1 METQRIRGYI
11 EDWYGKELPLLLP
24 RELKTAQIEGKVTC
38 IVGPRRAGKTYYFFQ
53 LMKPVKEVSLYLD
66 FEDSALLTVKFDEV
80 QEIANLF
87 TEITGKEPRYIFL
100 DEIQNLDK
108 WETAVRTLLD
118 RTPYNIF
125 VTGSSSKLL
134 SREIATQLRGRS
146 LTYVLLPFS
155 FSEFL
160 NAKNVELKNVFT
172 LVEQARIKSYLRD
185 YLELGGF
192 PEVVLKEDLRE
203 KILKEYFDTIFFRD
217 FVERHELKSLGI
229 ARFIFSFVF
238 QNFASEISVNKI
250 VNYLKSEGKKF
261 GKNTVYSYV
270 EKLQDTQAV
279 FFVNR
284 ISGKIYVKESWPRKV
299 YVCDSGI
306 STIFRFSEDM
316 GKLMENAV
324 FLELKRRQNENPW
337 LEIYYYRDYQ
347 QREVDFVLKR
357 GLAVEQLIQ
366 VTYASDRAGI
376 GKREAEALLKVS
388 SEFKC
393 KNLTI
398 ITWDYEGELALTVE
412 NKHKQI
418 NCIPLWKWLIEN
430 KNRSGKWSNQEFR

>member
-1 METQRIRGYI
+1 METQRIKEYI
-11 EDWYGKELPLLLP
+11 EDWYGKELPFLLP
-24 RELKTAQIEGKVTC
+24 RELKVTQIQGKVIA

-66 FEDSALLTVKFDEV
+66 FEDSSLLTVKFDKVLEL
-80 QEIANLF
+80 ANLF
-87 TEITGKEPRYIFL
+87 AEITGKEPKYIFL
-100 DEIQNLDK
+100 DEIQNLEK

-118 RTPYNIF
+118 RTPYRIF

-134 SREIATQLRGRS
+134 SKEIATQLRGRS

-160 NAKNVELKNVFT
+160 TAKKIERKNKNIFT
-172 LVEQARIKSYLRD
+172 QIEKAKIKKWLRE

-192 PEVVLKEDLRE
+192 PEVVLKGERE

-217 FVERHELKSLGI
+217 FVERHELKSLEV

-238 QNFASEISVNKI
+238 QNFASEMSVNKI
-250 VNYLKSEGKKF
+250 VNFLKSEGKKF
-261 GKNTVYSYV
+261 GKNTVYSYI

-284 ISGKIYVKESWPRKV
+284 ISGKIYIKESWPRKV
-299 YVCDSGI
+299 YICDSGI
-306 STIFRFSEDM
+306 STIFRFSE
-316 GKLMENAV
+316 GIGRLMENAV

-347 QREVDFVLKR
+347 QREVDFVLKE
-357 GLAVEQLIQ
+357 GLEVEQLIQ
-366 VTYASDRAGI
+366 VTYASDREEI
-376 GKREAEALLKVS
+376 GKREVEALLKAS
-388 SEFKC
+388 SELKC
-393 KNLTI
+393 KDLTI
-398 ITWDYEGELALTVE
+398 ITWDYEDNLAVK
-412 NKHKQI
+412 NKPIKF
-418 NCIPLWKWLIEN
+418 IPLWKWFIL
-430 KNRSGKWSNQEFR
+430 

>member
-80 QEIANLF
+80 QEIVNLF
-87 TEITGKEPRYIFL
+87 TEITGKEPKYIFL

-172 LVEQARIKSYLRD
+172 QVEQARIKNYLRD

-261 GKNTVYSYV
+261 GKNTIYSYV

-284 ISGKIYVKESWPRKV
+284 ISGKIYVKESWPRKA
-299 YVCDSGI
+299 YICDSGI
-306 STIFRFSEDM
+306 STIFRFSEDI

-324 FLELKRRQNENPW
+324 FLELKRKQNENPL

-418 NCIPLWKWLIEN
+418 NCIPLWKWLIKIKTGAEI
-430 KNRSGKWSNQEFR
+430 G

>member
-87 TEITGKEPRYIFL
+87 TEITGKEPKYIFL

-172 LVEQARIKSYLRD
+172 QVEQARIKNYLRD

-229 ARFIFSFVF
+229 ARFVFSFVF

-261 GKNTVYSYV
+261 GKNTIYSYV
-270 EKLQDTQAV
+270 GKLQDTQAV

-284 ISGKIYVKESWPRKV
+284 ISGKIYVKESWPRKA
-299 YVCDSGI
+299 YICDSGI
-306 STIFRFSEDM
+306 STIFRFSEDI

-324 FLELKRRQNENPW
+324 FLELKRKQNENPL

-418 NCIPLWKWLIEN
+418 NCIPLWKWLIKIKKGAEI
-430 KNRSGKWSNQEFR
+430 G

>member
-87 TEITGKEPRYIFL
+87 TEITGKEPKYIFL

-172 LVEQARIKSYLRD
+172 QVEQARIKNYLRD

-203 KILKEYFDTIFFRD
+203 KILKEYFDSIFFRD

-261 GKNTVYSYV
+261 GKNTIYSYV

-284 ISGKIYVKESWPRKV
+284 ISGKIYVKESWPRKA
-299 YVCDSGI
+299 YICDSGI
-306 STIFRFSEDM
+306 STIFRFSEDI
-316 GKLMENAV
+316 GKLMKNAV
-324 FLELKRRQNENPW
+324 FLELKRKQNENPL

-430 KNRSGKWSNQEFR
+430 

>member
-172 LVEQARIKSYLRD
+172 QVEQARIKNYLRD

-261 GKNTVYSYV
+261 GKNTIYSYV

-284 ISGKIYVKESWPRKV
+284 ISGKIYVKESWPRKA
-299 YVCDSGI
+299 YICDPGI
-306 STIFRFSEDM
+306 STIFRFSEDI

-324 FLELKRRQNENPW
+324 FLELKRKQNENPL

-376 GKREAEALLKVS
+376 DKREAEALLKVS
-388 SEFKC
+388 SELKC

-418 NCIPLWKWLIEN
+418 NCIPLWKWLIKKE
-430 KNRSGKWSNQEFR
+430 

>member
-80 QEIANLF
+80 QEIVNLF
-87 TEITGKEPRYIFL
+87 TEIKGKEPKYIFL

-160 NAKNVELKNVFT
+160 NAKNVERKNVFT
-172 LVEQARIKSYLRD
+172 QVEQARIKNYLRD

-261 GKNTVYSYV
+261 GKNTIYSYV

-284 ISGKIYVKESWPRKV
+284 ISGKIYVKESWPRKA
-299 YVCDSGI
+299 YICDSGI
-306 STIFRFSEDM
+306 STIFRFSEDI

-324 FLELKRRQNENPW
+324 FLELKRKQNENPL

-398 ITWDYEGELALTVE
+398 ITWDYEGKLALTVE
-412 NKHKQI
+412 NKHKQK
-418 NCIPLWKWLIEN
+418 NCIPLWKWLIKIKTGAEI
-430 KNRSGKWSNQEFR
+430 G

>member
-146 LTYVLLPFS
+146 LTYFLLPFS

-160 NAKNVELKNVFT
+160 TAKNVELKNVFT
-172 LVEQARIKSYLRD
+172 LVEQARIKNYLRE
-185 YLELGGF
+185 YLELGGL

-250 VNYLKSEGKKF
+250 VNFLKSEGKKF
-261 GKNTVYSYV
+261 GKNTAYSYV

-376 GKREAEALLKVS
+376 SKREAEALLKVS

-393 KNLTI
+393 KKLTI

-418 NCIPLWKWLIEN
+418 NCIPLWKWLI
-430 KNRSGKWSNQEFR
+430 KKI

>member
-80 QEIANLF
+80 QEIVNLF
-87 TEITGKEPRYIFL
+87 TEITGKEPKYIFL

-172 LVEQARIKSYLRD
+172 QVEQARIKNYLRD

-229 ARFIFSFVF
+229 ARVVFSFVF

-261 GKNTVYSYV
+261 GKNTIYSYV

-284 ISGKIYVKESWPRKV
+284 ISGKIYVKESWPRKA
-299 YVCDSGI
+299 YICDSGI
-306 STIFRFSEDM
+306 STIFRFSEDI

-324 FLELKRRQNENPW
+324 FLELKRKQNENPL

-430 KNRSGKWSNQEFR
+430 